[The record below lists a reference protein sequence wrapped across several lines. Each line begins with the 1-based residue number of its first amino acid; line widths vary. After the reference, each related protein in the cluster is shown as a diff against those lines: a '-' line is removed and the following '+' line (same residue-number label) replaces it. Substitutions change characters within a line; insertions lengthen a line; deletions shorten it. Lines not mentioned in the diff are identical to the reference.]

1 MNPQE
6 KCPLTFVFVHG
17 FLDDAAVWRP
27 LIAAL
32 HVPDSESRAVD
43 LAGMAGRPREA
54 GPYTLGRYANDV
66 IDVIDVIDGL
76 SGPVVLVGHSM
87 GTLIAELAA
96 AERPDEVVAL
106 ALVTPIPL
114 AGAHLPEA
122 AVAPFKS
129 VGGSAA
135 ALRALR
141 LQASP
146 HFPERELARIS
157 EAGAQIAPDAIPG
170 FVDLWNFGV
179 PQGQEPSTFS
189 GSVLVISGGADPV
202 STYEVIHAGV
212 LPRFESAT
220 LKTFGTAGHWVHA
233 EQPEMAAELLTRFV
247 TTAVRRCG
255 EPIIGTHI

>member
-1 MNPQE
+1 VNPQQ
-6 KCPLTFVFVHG
+6 KTQPTFVFVHG

-32 HVPDSESRAVD
+32 HTPDSQSRGVD
-43 LAGMAGRPREA
+43 LAGMSGCPQEA

-66 IDVIDVIDGL
+66 IDGL
-76 SGPVVLVGHSM
+76 SGPVVLVGHSI

-96 AERPDEVVAL
+96 VERPDRVVAL
-106 ALVTPIPL
+106 ALVTPMPL

-135 ALRALR
+135 AQRALR

-146 HFPERELARIS
+146 HFPEQELARIS
-157 EAGAQIAPDAIPG
+157 EAGAQIAADDIPG
-170 FVDLWNFGV
+170 LVDLWNFGV

-189 GSVLVISGGADPV
+189 GPVLVISGGTDPV
-202 STYEVIHAGV
+202 STHEVIHSGV
-212 LPRFESAT
+212 MPRFKNAALHT
-220 LKTFGTAGHWVHA
+220 VGTAGHWVHA
-233 EQPEMAAELLTRFV
+233 ERPEMVAELLIQFV
-247 TTAVRRCG
+247 ATTVG
-255 EPIIGTHI
+255 S

>member
-1 MNPQE
+1 VNPQE

-43 LAGMAGRPREA
+43 LAGMSGRPQEA

-66 IDVIDVIDGL
+66 IDVIDGL
-76 SGPVVLVGHSM
+76 SGPVVLVGHRM
-87 GTLIAELAA
+87 DTLIAELAA

-106 ALVTPIPL
+106 ALLTPIPL
-114 AGAHLPEA
+114 AGAHLPA

-170 FVDLWNFGV
+170 FVDLWNFGL

-189 GSVLVISGGADPV
+189 GPVLVISGGADPV
-202 STYEVIHAGV
+202 STHEVIHAGL

-233 EQPEMAAELLTRFV
+233 EQPEMVAELLTQFV
-247 TTAVRRCG
+247 TAAVGRCG

>member
-1 MNPQE
+1 VNPQQ
-6 KCPLTFVFVHG
+6 KTPLTFVFVHG

-43 LAGMAGRPREA
+43 LAGMTGHPQEA
-54 GPYTLGRYANDV
+54 GPYTLDRYANDV
-66 IDVIDVIDGL
+66 IDGV

-96 AERPDEVVAL
+96 AERPDKVVAL
-106 ALVTPIPL
+106 ALLTPMPL

-157 EAGAQIAPDAIPG
+157 EAGAQIAADAIPG

-189 GSVLVISGGADPV
+189 GPVLVISGGTDPV
-202 STYEVIHAGV
+202 ST
-212 LPRFESAT
+212 P
-220 LKTFGTAGHWVHA
+220 K
-233 EQPEMAAELLTRFV
+233 
-247 TTAVRRCG
+247 
-255 EPIIGTHI
+255 

>member
-6 KCPLTFVFVHG
+6 KGPLTFVFVHG

-32 HVPDSESRAVD
+32 HVPDSQSRAVD
-43 LAGMAGRPREA
+43 LAGMSGRPLEA

-66 IDVIDVIDGL
+66 IAVIDGL
-76 SGPVVLVGHSM
+76 SGPVVLVGHSI

-96 AERPDEVVAL
+96 VERLDRVVAL
-106 ALVTPIPL
+106 ALLTPMPL

-129 VGGSAA
+129 VGGNAA
-135 ALRALR
+135 AQRALR

-146 HFPERELARIS
+146 HFPEQELARIS
-157 EAGAQIAPDAIPG
+157 EAGAQIAADAIPRL
-170 FVDLWNFGV
+170 VDLWNLGV

-189 GSVLVISGGADPV
+189 GPVLVISGGTDPV
-202 STYEVIHAGV
+202 STHEVIHAGV
-212 LPRFESAT
+212 MPRFKAAT
-220 LKTFGTAGHWVHA
+220 LHTVGTAGHWVHA
-233 EQPEMAAELLTRFV
+233 EQPEMVAELLTQFV
-247 TTAVRRCG
+247 ATSVGRRG
-255 EPIIGTHI
+255 EPTQRDTHV

>member
-6 KCPLTFVFVHG
+6 KGPLTFVFVHG

-43 LAGMAGRPREA
+43 LAGMSGRPQEA

-66 IDVIDVIDGL
+66 IDVIDGL
-76 SGPVVLVGHSM
+76 SGPVVLVGHSI

-96 AERPDEVVAL
+96 VERPDKVVAL
-106 ALVTPIPL
+106 ALLTPMPL

-135 ALRALR
+135 AQRALR

-146 HFPERELARIS
+146 HFPEQELARIS

-170 FVDLWNFGV
+170 LVDLWNFGV

-189 GSVLVISGGADPV
+189 GPALVISGGTDPV
-202 STYEVIHAGV
+202 STHEVIHAGV
-212 LPRFESAT
+212 MPRFKAAT
-220 LKTFGTAGHWVHA
+220 LHAVGTAGHWVHA
-233 EQPEMAAELLTRFV
+233 EQPEMVAELLTQFV
-247 TTAVRRCG
+247 ATSVRRRG
-255 EPIIGTHI
+255 EPTHRDTHV

>member
-1 MNPQE
+1 
-6 KCPLTFVFVHG
+6 VFVHG

-32 HVPDSESRAVD
+32 HVPNSESRAVD
-43 LAGMAGRPREA
+43 LAGMSGCPQEA

-66 IDVIDVIDGL
+66 IDVIDGV
-76 SGPVVLVGHSM
+76 SGPVVLVGHSI
-87 GTLIAELAA
+87 GTLVAELAA
-96 AERPDEVVAL
+96 VERPDRVVAL
-106 ALVTPIPL
+106 ALLTPMPL

-135 ALRALR
+135 AQRALR

-146 HFPERELARIS
+146 HFPEQELARIS

-170 FVDLWNFGV
+170 LVDLWNFGV

-189 GSVLVISGGADPV
+189 GPVLVISGADPV
-202 STYEVIHAGV
+202 STHEVIHAGV
-212 LPRFESAT
+212 MPRFESAT
-220 LKTFGTAGHWVHA
+220 LTAMGTAGHWVHA
-233 EQPEMAAELLTRFV
+233 EQPELVADLLTQFV
-247 TTAVRRCG
+247 ATTVGHWG
-255 EPIIGTHI
+255 EPTHRDTGV

>member
-6 KCPLTFVFVHG
+6 KGPLTFVFVHG
-17 FLDDAAVWRP
+17 FLDDAAIWRP

-43 LAGMAGRPREA
+43 LAGMSGRPQEP

-66 IDVIDVIDGL
+66 IDVIDGV

-96 AERPDEVVAL
+96 AERPDKVVAL
-106 ALVTPIPL
+106 ALVAPMPL

-146 HFPERELARIS
+146 HFPEQELARIS
-157 EAGAQIAPDAIPG
+157 EAGAQIAADAIPG

-189 GSVLVISGGADPV
+189 RPVLVISGGADPV
-202 STYEVIHAGV
+202 STDEVIHAGV
-212 LPRFESAT
+212 MPRFESAT
-220 LKTFGTAGHWVHA
+220 LNTVGTAGHWVHA
-233 EQPEMAAELLTRFV
+233 EQPEMVAELLTQFV
-247 TTAVRRCG
+247 TTTVGPSG
-255 EPIIGTHI
+255 EPTHRDAYV